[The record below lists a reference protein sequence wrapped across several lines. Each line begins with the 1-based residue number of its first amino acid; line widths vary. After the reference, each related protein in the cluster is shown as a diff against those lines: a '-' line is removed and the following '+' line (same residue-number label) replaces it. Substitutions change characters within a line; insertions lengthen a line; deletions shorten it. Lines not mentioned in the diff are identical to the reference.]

1 MRELIE
7 NITNRNYETANIV
20 LEESFKTIL
29 EKKMYEMKKSYAA
42 KMSEQNT
49 HDERQKRLRLGVLEE
64 DDVDDVSENRLLDLV
79 KRLKPASDSKPK
91 LTMRNIEGKPLSKKL
106 KIEPKKLEE
115 DSEELEEQRVN
126 LVKARVRGGQIERR
140 VKTSN
145 VAGMTIRGGQLTR
158 MSAAE
163 RRRRKLGAMK
173 AARKNKAKK
182 AQMLRKR
189 QMSLMKRK
197 RLGL

>member
-1 MRELIE
+1 MRELVE
-7 NITNRNYETANIV
+7 NITNGNYETANEV
-20 LEESFKTIL
+20 LEENFKTIL

-49 HDERQKRLRLGVLEE
+49 HGVRMKRLRVGVLEE
-64 DDVDDVSENRLLDLV
+64 DEIEEGMLD
-79 KRLKPASDSKPK
+79 KLKSVFKPEDK
-91 LTMRNIEGKPLSKKL
+91 PERDMKNIEGKSIRTKKL
-106 KIEPKKLEE
+106 KIAPKKLEE
-115 DSEELEEQRVN
+115 AEELDEQRVN

-145 VAGMTIRGGQLTR
+145 VPGMTIRGGQLTR

-163 RRRRKLGAMK
+163 RRRRKLGAVK
-173 AARKNKAKK
+173 AARKTKAKK

-189 QMSLMKRK
+189 MMSLMKRK